1 MKASGTLV
9 IILLLIAGVLAFNS
23 FTPPEEA
30 NTAQAPSEL
39 ELARQ
44 DRIEAFAANWS
55 AQPDFENRFN
65 ALTPSKT
72 VSALVDTPFDP
83 ADDYWGLPRDNS
95 GAHELVAAYCAG
107 CHSLSIV
114 MQQRATR
121 AGWKDLLVWME
132 EKQGM
137 PPLEADEDYV
147 LEYLSKY
154 FARIEQ

>member
-9 IILLLIAGVLAFNS
+9 IILLLIAGVLAFS
-23 FTPPEEA
+23 SLTPTEE
-30 NTAQAPSEL
+30 TAVPSEL

-44 DRIEAFAANWS
+44 DRIRTFAATWS
-55 AQPDFENRFN
+55 ADPDFENRFN

-72 VSALVDTPFDP
+72 VTALVDTPFDP
-83 ADDYWGLPRDNS
+83 TDDYWGLPRDTS

-147 LEYLSKY
+147 LEYLSIY
-154 FARIEQ
+154 FARIEE

>member
-9 IILLLIAGVLAFNS
+9 VILLLVAGALAFTS
-23 FTPPEEA
+23 LTPPEETV
-30 NTAQAPSEL
+30 TAPALSEL

-44 DRIEAFAANWS
+44 NRIKTFAESWPAE
-55 AQPDFENRFN
+55 PDFENRFN

-72 VSALVDTPFDP
+72 VTALVDTPFDP
-83 ADDYWGLPRDNS
+83 TDDYWGLPRDNS

-121 AGWKDLLVWME
+121 SGWKDLLVWME

-137 PPLEADEDYV
+137 PPLEGDEDYV

-154 FARIEQ
+154 FARIEE

>member
-9 IILLLIAGVLAFNS
+9 VILLLIAGALAFTS
-23 FTPPEEA
+23 LTPPEQS
-30 NTAQAPSEL
+30 NTAPTLSEL
-39 ELARQ
+39 DLARQ
-44 DRIEAFAANWS
+44 ERIRTFAATWS
-55 AQPDFENRFN
+55 ADPDFENRFN

-72 VSALVDTPFDP
+72 VTALVDTPFDP

-121 AGWKDLLVWME
+121 AGWKDLLEWME